1 MMKRAE
7 KMFDFNKLTFSLC
20 SIEDVFVLKTMTERE
35 GDLEDCFSLAKKGVD
50 WKVILKEINK
60 QIKISNQKVWITQIG
75 ERLDLLEEKGLIVPI
90 MSEIY
95 WLREEYFTELEKK
108 LNKSRT
114 G

>member
-1 MMKRAE
+1 MNTLVEKEYFRIDLFQKKVCDSFSLSSEMMKRAE

-60 QIKISNQKVWITQIG
+60 QIKISNQKVWIT
-75 ERLDLLEEKGLIVPI
+75 
-90 MSEIY
+90 
-95 WLREEYFTELEKK
+95 
-108 LNKSRT
+108 
-114 G
+114 